1 MYVLVFPRIPSL
13 RHVQHLD
20 LHNSYQKKGMLN
32 VSRNEALKLVLNF
45 ISKLTQIKYNVK
57 V

>member
-1 MYVLVFPRIPSL
+1 MCNILICIILIKR
-13 RHVQHLD
+13 
-20 LHNSYQKKGMLN
+20 KEMLN

>member
-20 LHNSYQKKGMLN
+20 LHNSHQKKGMLN

-45 ISKLTQIKYNVK
+45 ISKLTQIRYNVK